1 MRIVV
6 EVGHSTKDPGAI
18 GVANIREAEIVR
30 EVALRLQAISPVYE
44 CKRRPPIP
52 GGLGILLACLRLN
65 KPDIVISLHC
75 DAGPPDRDC
84 GGAYYAYTSMPSRRL
99 AELIVEQMR
108 ALSNPAARLHS
119 APYAR
124 SYKGKVTDYTPG
136 ILRGTAKEAAVLI
149 ELGNMKYE
157 PTAFAMVGER
167 WQTRSA
173 TAIDNAVREYIAE
186 G

>member
-18 GVANIREAEIVR
+18 GVANIREADIVR

-65 KPDIVISLHC
+65 KPDIVLSLHC

-84 GGAYYAYTSMPSRRL
+84 GGPYYTTALPGSRRL
-99 AELIVEQMR
+99 AELIAEKMK
-108 ALSNPAARLHS
+108 ALSNPQAKLHS

-124 SYKGKVTDYTPG
+124 EHKGKTIQYTPG
-136 ILRGTAKEAAVLI
+136 ILNNTAKEAAVLI

-157 PTAFAMVGER
+157 PTAFAMAGER